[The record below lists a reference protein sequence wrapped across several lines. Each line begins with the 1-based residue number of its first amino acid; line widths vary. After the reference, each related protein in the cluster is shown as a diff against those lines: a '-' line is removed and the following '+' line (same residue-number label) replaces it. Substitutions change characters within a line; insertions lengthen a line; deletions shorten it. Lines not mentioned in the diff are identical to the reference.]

1 MTFFVSVLALNV
13 KRVELADLD
22 DRQMSKRLRE
32 LAQCDPDVDR
42 PPDYCPIQEPVTLDT
57 APKTC
62 AECKHFKTHRT
73 FNALM
78 LCLVIL
84 ALTLL
89 QPSSRISRRHTEVG
103 LHEQLSSLSNKFWA
117 SVNPQHHSMWLQI
130 NPPYLV
136 TYTSDPQ
143 QHLEQAQFY
152 EDYFATKKTTIQDEP
167 VKQPARSRSRF
178 RQFLYE
184 SVIRILCLLA
194 IVNFPSILLCIALV
208 IIIMW
213 LTPPWRD
220 QWLVPF
226 LKAAFIEIINGIR
239 YYLKRTIQMLPD
251 SVSSKITSEKSEY
264 DENGVH
270 RGAISAQNQ
279 FNQLNKSHVD
289 NVQIKTLSGKHTGD
303 VHQLAVNAKHG
314 TVVSCGQDGR
324 IIMWDADQGEWMA
337 RLDRLRQTNSGL
349 LEGDLNPLYWKAAT
363 KRHLLQRQPSGSRR
377 QSKQMMPARCIKVD
391 QGNKWIASAFDDGV
405 IRVWDTTTGT
415 IVRELR
421 VETEIPVVMED
432 DPAQER
438 SELRRRRQTATAS
451 HDIGSASTWNSTQRR
466 VIDRVVAIQF
476 VGAVAEYCHPLVAE
490 AAARQR
496 TTANASIEDNSS
508 QNFLVSVHKSGTIRE
523 WNILS
528 GECAQVIST
537 GHDRDITTL
546 HVVECKAPHRKLGVT
561 WVFTA
566 SRDGVVKC
574 WERRLVKNN
583 CSSSNTS
590 SSASS
595 VGDDLSVNEDE
606 QTTTGTAWTCL
617 YSLNGHSGSP
627 ITALTT
633 ESPVGGMGALV
644 TASAN
649 GAVKVWN
656 FETGDAVCT
665 LSRGK
670 QRKESLSSSV
680 FRKHSRYDEDEED
693 INEALDAHMGNQRG
707 PISQV
712 VVSRY
717 CEVEQGP
724 GLCRGCDTCFG
735 NGFLIAACSPD
746 DSVYVWRLERADG
759 RHEGSCTLC
768 SKDYHRKATINR
780 QRTPMDEPLASE
792 PVKAIGRRRRP
803 SVSKVA
809 TRRVFRHIKPSRSF
823 GTASSDG
830 DMPGNIEDGLLDIE
844 QLGGESDI
852 ALAPTFLGKIEQ
864 HGGRGIVFC
873 NNMIL
878 AGVRK
883 KLNSSPEA
891 YPDKIHNEW
900 EVWFASLQYYEA
912 PPVDDDRIEPPSIPV
927 DVFDLEKRAT
937 RTQKKPVR
945 EESQGLAAS
954 VWRTLA
960 GKSMRTS
967 KRGKKDEPSTASDD
981 DMEEN
986 EEDML
991 GMDEA
996 DEMLPF
1002 SAVRH
1007 VVPLDGSGLGC
1018 DYGNFIKLVYLDDKC
1033 KRRRLFAM
1041 PEQVDAN
1048 GVGRRLSSVSAASA
1062 ASAATAA
1069 TAAGAAMVSAGACG
1083 ESCQCGSDGSSSS
1096 ASPASCCGGVNK
1108 RNGRCCGGTGKQRD
1122 RSSHRGRTT
1131 KKIVLAA
1138 ASSSAEAEYHTTT
1151 RLTPA
1156 RSVAACTV
1164 GNAADC
1170 SVANCARAAECHLAP
1185 ATSTSSSRLGRNWA
1199 LS

>member
-1 MTFFVSVLALNV
+1 
-13 KRVELADLD
+13 
-22 DRQMSKRLRE
+22 
-32 LAQCDPDVDR
+32 
-42 PPDYCPIQEPVTLDT
+42 
-57 APKTC
+57 
-62 AECKHFKTHRT
+62 
-73 FNALM
+73 
-78 LCLVIL
+78 
-84 ALTLL
+84 
-89 QPSSRISRRHTEVG
+89 
-103 LHEQLSSLSNKFWA
+103 
-117 SVNPQHHSMWLQI
+117 MWLQV

-136 TYTSDPQ
+136 SYTSDPQ

-152 EDYFATKKTTIQDEP
+152 EEYFATKKTMIQEEP
-167 VKQPARSRSRF
+167 AKQPARPRSRF

-184 SVIRILCLLA
+184 SVTRMLCLLA
-194 IVNFPSILLCIALV
+194 VVNFPSILLCIALV

-226 LKAAFIEIINGIR
+226 LKTAFIEVINGIR
-239 YYLKRTIQMLPD
+239 YYLKRTVQMLPE
-251 SVSSKITSEKSEY
+251 SVSSRITSEKSEY

-279 FNQLNKSHVD
+279 FNQLNKSHVS
-289 NVQIKTLSGKHTGD
+289 NVQVKTLSGKHTAD

-324 IIMWDADQGEWMA
+324 IVMWDADQGEWMA
-337 RLDRLRQTNSGL
+337 RLDRLRQTSSGL
-349 LEGDLNPLYWKAAT
+349 LEGDLNPLYWRAAT
-363 KRHLLQRQPSGSRR
+363 KRHLLQRQSSGNRR
-377 QSKQMMPARCIKVD
+377 PSKQMMPARCIKID

-438 SELRRRRQTATAS
+438 SELRRRHQTAPAS
-451 HDIGSASTWNSTQRR
+451 HATGTGSAWNHPQRR
-466 VIDRVVAIQF
+466 MIDRVVAIQF

-496 TTANASIEDNSS
+496 TTTNASIEDNSS

-523 WNILS
+523 WNILY
-528 GECAQVIST
+528 GECTQVIST
-537 GHDRDITTL
+537 GHDRDITAL

-566 SRDGVVKC
+566 SKEGVVKC

-583 CSSSNTS
+583 CSASNTS
-590 SSASS
+590 TSGSS
-595 VGDDLSVNEDE
+595 VGDELSVNEDE
-606 QTTTGTAWTCL
+606 QTTAVTAWTCL
-617 YSLNGHSGSP
+617 YSLNGHNGSP

-649 GAVKVWN
+649 GFVKVWN

-670 QRKESLSSSV
+670 QRKESASGLR
-680 FRKHSRYDEDEED
+680 FRKHSPYDEDED
-693 INEALDAHMGNQRG
+693 DSNKALDAHMGNLHG

-746 DSVYVWRLERADG
+746 DSVHVWRLERADG

-768 SKDYHRKATINR
+768 SKDYHRKATLNR
-780 QRTPMDEPLASE
+780 QRNPAMDEPLATE
-792 PVKAIGRRRRP
+792 PTKVVGRRRRP

-830 DMPGNIEDGLLDIE
+830 DTPSNIEDGLLDIE
-844 QLGGESDI
+844 QLGGEQDI

-864 HGGRGIVFC
+864 LGGRGIVFC

-883 KLNSSPEA
+883 KLDTSSDNPA
-891 YPDKIHNEW
+891 DKVSNEW
-900 EVWFASLQYYEA
+900 EAWFASLQYYEA
-912 PPVDDDRIEPPSIPV
+912 PAVDDDRTEPPSIPV
-927 DVFDLEKRAT
+927 DTFALEKPVSK
-937 RTQKKPVR
+937 TQKR
-945 EESQGLAAS
+945 SAQEEPQGRVAS
-954 VWRTLA
+954 VWRALT
-960 GKSMRTS
+960 GKSKCTP
-967 KRGKKDEPSTASDD
+967 KRDKKDESPTFSDD
-981 DMEEN
+981 DMQ
-986 EEDML
+986 EDEDDTL
-991 GMDEA
+991 ELDEA

-1033 KRRRLFAM
+1033 KRRRLFGM
-1041 PEQVDAN
+1041 PDQMDTK
-1048 GVGRRLSSVSAASA
+1048 GVGRRLSSMSVASA
-1062 ASAATAA
+1062 AAAAEAA
-1069 TAAGAAMVSAGACG
+1069 AAAGAGNMGGCG
-1083 ESCQCGSDGSSSS
+1083 ESCQCGSDASSSS
-1096 ASPASCCGGVNK
+1096 ASPLACCGGANK
-1108 RNGRCCGGTGKQRD
+1108 RNGRCCGGTSKQRG
-1122 RSSHRGRTT
+1122 RSNPRGRTT
-1131 KKIVLAA
+1131 KKIVLAT
-1138 ASSSAEAEYHTTT
+1138 ASSPADADYNTTT

-1156 RSVAACTV
+1156 RSAAACTV

-1170 SVANCARAAECHLAP
+1170 SVANCSRAAECHLAP
-1185 ATSTSSSRLGRNWA
+1185 AASTSSTRFGLNWA